1 MSSPW
6 VITRPREEAER
17 DVAALLARGVPA
29 LALPVLE
36 RVALPWSAERPDL
49 LILSSASVIE
59 AVRAAWAGW
68 SPAPKV
74 AAMAPETADQARAAG
89 LPVHVE
95 APGGAQALAE
105 AVRAAWE
112 RLDRPARAL
121 YPTSLAGLDSPEQRA
136 AVAHLETNIQVGRV
150 AVLDLRRPAD
160 LDARLE
166 AAPPGARWVL
176 ASPSAARSLF
186 ECRSLPP
193 AAAVLCHGAS
203 TRAACGSGYPAG
215 WPAPT
220 LGRGARVLE
229 TVLDAEARPL
239 SASFLENR

>member
-49 LILSSASVIE
+49 LILSSASVI
-59 AVRAAWAGW
+59 
-68 SPAPKV
+68 
-74 AAMAPETADQARAAG
+74 
-89 LPVHVE
+89 
-95 APGGAQALAE
+95 E